1 MIRKMTKRYT
11 YVLTLSFLVL
21 LITSHFGVC
30 IIQWPRLL
38 SNLCRENKSTQ
49 YLRSFASWW
58 VRDVVVCSDFMWD
71 DK

>member
-11 YVLTLSFLVL
+11 YILTLSLLVL
-21 LITSHFGVC
+21 LITNHFGVY

-38 SNLCRENKSTQ
+38 SNLCRENESTQ
-49 YLRSFASWW
+49 YLCSFASSC
-58 VRDVVVCSDFMWD
+58 VRDVVVCSDFKWD